1 MSYHVRIEELH
12 NTSKSLIKQIDTW
25 KEQLLNVRKS
35 LVAIVHME
43 MGGEAAEALR
53 AYVQEVHITALD
65 WILGLLDT
73 YRSSL
78 ILYVDGYRSIEP
90 DIQGEISQKVLEDQL
105 ECLQR
110 EKADFLQTA
119 ENIEQIFRELNQYMD
134 VDSVCLEDME
144 PCYDRAIQYA
154 EQVRSQV
161 GEYEETHRH
170 DVDTIAEMMA
180 YIEKFLRMH
189 QLDGT
194 KHILAYQPG
203 SMAKLPEYQQAEN
216 LSALQRL
223 YVEQVSDSVKEGLK
237 HLTCGSAAEEEP
249 ASWCVLLVHGV
260 VAAKGAASPY
270 ADGVLPHLTGKIS
283 DTIYLA
289 AECVKSGA
297 VSTDRLN
304 AGVFRELN
312 QLERQI
318 QDRMGKVTDTY
329 EYYEYSL
336 QEVLEIQQQT
346 GAVKLSKT
354 ATGGMKWVQATREE
368 IETFLNPENSM
379 DDVSKYQFID
389 LSSTAGVS
397 QSEMG
402 AFLEGK
408 GILQG
413 KEIIYL
419 EAARKYNVRKVYL
432 AAHSA
437 LETGNG
443 TSALAQG
450 IDVKGTT
457 VYNMYGIGALDND
470 PEGTGALYA
479 FEMGWDTPEKAI
491 EGGAKWIS
499 ENYINNSSNQQN
511 TLYEMRWNPE
521 NPGTHQYATDI
532 AWAFNQA
539 PSIKQMYDNFPGAEL
554 HFRIPVYMAE

>member
-12 NTSKSLIKQIDTW
+12 KTSNSLIKQIDTW

-53 AYVQEVHITALD
+53 AYVQEVHITAMD

-90 DIQGEISQKVLEDQL
+90 DIQGEISQKVLEEQL

-154 EQVRSQV
+154 EQVRTQV

-180 YIEKFLRMH
+180 YIEKFLGMH
-189 QLDGT
+189 QLDGA

-237 HLTCGSAAEEEP
+237 HLPCGSAAEEVP
-249 ASWCVLLVHGV
+249 ASWCVLPVHGV

-297 VSTDRLN
+297 VSIDRLN
-304 AGVFRELN
+304 AGVFRELD

-318 QDRMGKVTDTY
+318 QKGQENAGEAVARILKSGVDAIPQLLREKYEVSTYSEQLVAYIKQKEGCSLEFYNSGKTIGYGFDVNAHTDIQIQFKEDGSITEDEAERLLY
-329 EYYEYSL
+329 MIIEDYRNLLNEYLEENNLWLDQGAYDAMMSIYYNRGSNTMT
-336 QEVLEIQQQT
+336 QELVDAMAQREDQRVLELLENFDFRYQVEI
-346 GAVKLSKT
+346 KEKT
-354 ATGGMKWVQATREE
+354 EQEAQAYVDQNPGLAKRREE
-368 IETFLNPENSM
+368 EYRMYKSGSWEEETSDE
-379 DDVSKYQFID
+379 
-389 LSSTAGVS
+389 
-397 QSEMG
+397 E
-402 AFLEGK
+402 
-408 GILQG
+408 
-413 KEIIYL
+413 
-419 EAARKYNVRKVYL
+419 
-432 AAHSA
+432 
-437 LETGNG
+437 
-443 TSALAQG
+443 
-450 IDVKGTT
+450 
-457 VYNMYGIGALDND
+457 
-470 PEGTGALYA
+470 
-479 FEMGWDTPEKAI
+479 
-491 EGGAKWIS
+491 
-499 ENYINNSSNQQN
+499 
-511 TLYEMRWNPE
+511 
-521 NPGTHQYATDI
+521 
-532 AWAFNQA
+532 
-539 PSIKQMYDNFPGAEL
+539 
-554 HFRIPVYMAE
+554 